1 MVKERAATSVV
12 LVSSAA
18 GSVTQEIEHR
28 LREVFKDDLVLDFD
42 PTQDFFSFLTPGAKV
57 IVAGGDGTVR
67 FVARRLAGTDHPLG
81 ILPLGTFNNF
91 ARSLGLPMDLEAAIQ
106 AARHG
111 RPTPVTIGR
120 VNGEPFLE
128 AAAAGMFGAAIT
140 LGEAAKD
147 RAFGDLGRRLQE
159 LVGAGQ
165 FRYRLSGHLTFSG
178 SALSLVFANTPA
190 TGARL
195 PLASTSPVEPVL
207 QLSVH
212 AGSSL
217 LDLLRRIVAAV
228 LRRQPVSPVLSFR
241 RLHVETDPPVNV
253 YADSEAIG
261 QSPID
266 VEAQGGGLYVLLPPS

>member
-1 MVKERAATSVV
+1 MVKERAASGVV

-18 GSVTQEIEHR
+18 GSVTAEIEHR
-28 LREVFKDDLVLDFD
+28 LREVFKDDQVLDFD
-42 PTQDFFSFLTPGAKV
+42 PKQDFVSWLTPGAKV

-67 FVARRLAGTDHPLG
+67 FVGRRLAGTDHPLA

-91 ARSLGLPMDLEAAIQ
+91 ASSLGIPTDLEAAIQ
-106 AARHG
+106 VARHG
-111 RPTPVTIGR
+111 RPTPATLGR

-147 RAFGDLGRRLQE
+147 LAFGDLGRCLQE
-159 LVGAGQ
+159 LVGARK
-165 FRYRLSGHLTFSG
+165 FRYRLSGDLTLSG

-195 PLASTSPVEPVL
+195 PLASTSPIEPVL

-212 AGSSL
+212 AGSSRF
-217 LDLLRRIVAAV
+217 DLLRRIVAAV
-228 LRRQPVSPVLSFR
+228 LRRRPASPVLSFR
-241 RLHVETDPPVNV
+241 RLHVETDPGVNV

-266 VEAQGGGLYVLLPPS
+266 VEAQVGGLYVLLPAS